1 MPHGEEDQTKGRTT
15 KRNLSP
21 TRRAISELRTLSELF
36 SGTDLAKQAHA
47 LELALASP
55 ETSEGTTH
63 KRVMAFAEAAGGSA
77 RPRPERRRPA
87 QGRASTSHNV

>member
-1 MPHGEEDQTKGRTT
+1 MAKKTKRKVVTT
-15 KRNLSP
+15 KRNQSP
-21 TRRAISELRTLSELF
+21 TWRAISELRTVSELF

-77 RPRPERRRPA
+77 RPRPKTKK
-87 QGRASTSHNV
+87 ASAGKSVDQP